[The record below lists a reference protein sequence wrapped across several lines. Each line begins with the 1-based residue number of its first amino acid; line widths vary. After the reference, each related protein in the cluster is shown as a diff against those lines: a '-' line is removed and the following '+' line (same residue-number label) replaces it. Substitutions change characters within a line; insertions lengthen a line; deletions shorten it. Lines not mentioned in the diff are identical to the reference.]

1 MLFVRDLVADRRVFR
16 RAGAPAAPEVSVVLP
31 TWRRNAGG
39 RLRRALESV
48 LSQSFAD
55 LELIVVDDG
64 STDGTEEL
72 VRALQTAD
80 PRIVHVRH
88 ELNSGLPALR
98 VNEGIELARG
108 RFVAFQFD
116 DDEWLDGA
124 LEALVERARSA
135 RGPAVVHGSALLSG
149 PGWTRELPDA
159 PVHLLTLSFENR
171 IANNSVLVPRAL
183 FDQYGMLDPHV
194 AMRRLCDWDLWLR
207 LARHV
212 PFLGV
217 ERRVSE
223 VAVASDEA
231 SLGVTVPFE
240 VPLFRFLQAIPRDHL
255 LTPDRWRDYEVDAAR
270 IGEVEVRGEHR
281 ERLERDSI
289 VPYQKRLRHAF
300 PHLAPPPPATG
311 PAPRSVLFTMDSF
324 YGSFEMCM
332 GQYDL
337 PAYRRG
343 FAKMAYHPLLQMA
356 PGWERDADLLLLV
369 RTVTAPGSR
378 VLGEALAAGLPV
390 GYYLD
395 DDLLYLHEYGPP
407 FDVLAPG
414 QERRGHLEAQLADA
428 DAVWATNSSIAE
440 SVRLH
445 NRRIVPHNGAVPE
458 SWLPVDLR
466 PRGADGPIRVG
477 YAGDPYRIEEFTRIW
492 SALVR
497 ISEEFGDRIEFELWG
512 LDASR
517 LPPLA
522 SPSSQRPYTYS
533 YPQFIDRLREARFD
547 VLLTPLLTA
556 PRPRLS
562 KAPSQYYHT
571 AVAGALGI
579 FSDVPPYAPL
589 FHGLSC
595 LKVPNDA
602 ESWYAA
608 LREALTMPA
617 GRFDAMRRAMLEH
630 VRLEYTERVQIHLH
644 EAAVRATE
652 FHAATRAHRGDD
664 GRPRVR
670 HRVSGAAELARE
682 YGVEVIEGPD
692 GEAALT
698 LDAPPPVWVPREVF
712 ERGLRRVLGEGTED
726 LWIDTSGSAE
736 TPPGLWE
743 ALAGG
748 RVVVSNSPGARE
760 LLVDGV
766 TAVLFEGDS
775 EAAVARARAAYPR
788 LLRNGWQLARAEVH
802 PQRAASELF
811 ALYDHALREKPAP
824 APAEPPPAAPLS
836 KRQWLRAAA
845 QKAGI
850 YRPLSRLYWSTRRKR
865 VLMTYESYIAS
876 TFLYWDHA
884 RPALEAATG
893 RSWVLLPAGEVP
905 LEDLYAFHAVIVT
918 RGISKRSLEILRTA
932 KKYGC
937 RTIYD
942 TDDNLLLIDQ
952 AFSDPQNPWRR
963 IFGEARPEIEAML
976 READVVKLYGE
987 PAVPSFLP
995 YNRRIAVIRPY
1006 QILDSNELP
1015 LSPDRRPVTVGFLG
1029 SSFKD
1034 DEFAPVVE
1042 AIQRILQEGQE
1053 GHPVRFEFLGFLP
1066 RALAGRPEISHLPWR
1081 SSYPEYRETL
1091 AGLGWEIGLAPLRDL
1106 EFNRGKNNAKYRE
1119 YAAAG
1124 IAGIYSDAEVYRATV
1139 AHRQTGLVVP
1149 HASSQGWYE
1158 AILELVGDADLR
1170 ASIRRNAFADLR
1182 ANYRQE
1188 EYVARVAALLEG
1200 PLPPGR
1206 G

>member
-1 MLFVRDLVADRRVFR
+1 
-16 RAGAPAAPEVSVVLP
+16 P
-31 TWRRNAGG
+31 TYRRNAGG
-39 RLRRALESV
+39 RLRRALTSV

-64 STDGTEEL
+64 STDGSREL
-72 VRALQTAD
+72 VLALQEAD

-88 ELNSGLPALR
+88 ELNCGLPALR

-124 LEALVERARSA
+124 LEALVERARGA
-135 RGPAVVHGSALLSG
+135 PEPAVVYGSALLSKD
-149 PGWTRELPDA
+149 GWSRELPDA

-183 FDQYGMLDPHV
+183 FDRHGMLDPHV

-217 ERRVSE
+217 ERRVSV
-223 VAVASDEA
+223 VAVASDEV
-231 SLGVTVPFE
+231 SLGATVPFE
-240 VPLFRFLQAIPRDHL
+240 LPLFRFLQAIPRDHL
-255 LTPDRWRDYEVDAAR
+255 LTPERWRGYEVDAVR
-270 IGEVEVRGEHR
+270 VGEVEVRGSYR
-281 ERLERDSI
+281 ERLERDYAA
-289 VPYQKRLRHAF
+289 PFRKRLRHAF
-300 PHLAPPPPATG
+300 PHLAPPPPAALAEDT
-311 PAPRSVLFTMDSF
+311 APRHILFTMDSF

-337 PAYRRG
+337 PSYRRG
-343 FAKMAYHPLLQMA
+343 FAKMAYQPLLQMA
-356 PGWERDADLLLLV
+356 PGWERDAGLLLLV

-378 VLGEALAAGLPV
+378 VLAEARAAGLPV

-395 DDLLYLHEYGPP
+395 DDLLHLHEYGPP

-414 QERRGHLEAQLADA
+414 QERRGHLEAQLAGA
-428 DAVWATNSSIAE
+428 DAVWATNPSIAG
-440 SVRLH
+440 SVRRH

-458 SWLPVDLR
+458 SWLPADLR
-466 PRGADGPIRVG
+466 PRGAGGPIRVG
-477 YAGDPYRIEEFTRIW
+477 YAGDPYRIEEFSRIW

-497 ISEEFGDRIEFELWG
+497 ISEELGDRLVFDLWG
-512 LDASR
+512 LDAGK

-522 SPSSQRPYTYS
+522 SPVSQRPYTYS
-533 YPQFIDRLREARFD
+533 YPQFIDGLREARFD
-547 VLLTPLLTA
+547 ILLTPLLTA
-556 PRPRLS
+556 PRPRLA

-589 FHGLSC
+589 LHGLTC
-595 LKVPNDA
+595 LKAANDA

-617 GRFDAMRRAMLEH
+617 ERFDAMRRAMVEH
-630 VRLEYTERVQIHLH
+630 VRLEYTERAQIHLH
-644 EAAVRATE
+644 EAAARATE
-652 FHAATRAHRGDD
+652 FHAATRALRGEE

-670 HRVSGAAELARE
+670 HRIPGAAELARE
-682 YGVEVIEGPD
+682 YGVEVVEGAD

-698 LDAPPPVWVPREVF
+698 LEAPPPVWIPGEVF
-712 ERGLRRVLGEGTED
+712 ERGLRRVLGAMAGESTGENTGE
-726 LWIDTSGSAE
+726 LWIDTSGAEE
-736 TPPGLWE
+736 TPAGLWE

-760 LLVDGV
+760 PLEDGV

-775 EAAVARARAAYPR
+775 EAAVAAAVARARAEYPR
-788 LLRNGWQLARAEVH
+788 LLKNGWRLARGEVH

-811 ALYDHALREKPAP
+811 ALYSHALRQEPAP
-824 APAEPPPAAPLS
+824 EPVRAMPEPPPAAPPS
-836 KRQWLRAAA
+836 RRERLRGAA
-845 QKAGI
+845 KTLGI
-850 YRPLSRLYWSTRRKR
+850 YRPLSRLYWAGRRKR
-865 VLMTYESYIAS
+865 VLVTYESYITS
-876 TFLYWDHA
+876 VYLYWDQA

-893 RSWVLLPAGEVP
+893 RSWLLLPAAEVP
-905 LEDLYAFHAVIVT
+905 LEDLYTFHAVIVA

-932 KKYGC
+932 RRYGC
-937 RTIYD
+937 RTVYD

-952 AFSDPQNPWRR
+952 AFSDPENPWRR

-976 READVVKLYGE
+976 READMVKLYGE

-1006 QILDSNELP
+1006 QILDGEEP
-1015 LSPDRRPVTVGFLG
+1015 PPPERRPVTVGFLG
-1029 SSFKD
+1029 SYFKD
-1034 DEFAPVVE
+1034 DEFKPVVE
-1042 AIQRILQEGQE
+1042 AIQRILQEG
-1053 GHPVRFEFLGFLP
+1053 HPIRFEFFGFLP
-1066 RALAGRPEISHLPWR
+1066 KVLEERAGISHVPWR
-1081 SSYPEYRETL
+1081 SSYPEYRRTL

-1124 IAGIYSDAEVYRATV
+1124 IAGIYSDAEVYRTTV
-1139 AHRQTGLVVP
+1139 IHRETGLVVP
-1149 HASSQGWYE
+1149 HASARAWYE
-1158 AILELVGDADLR
+1158 AILELAGDADLR
-1170 ASIRRNAFADLR
+1170 ESIRRNAFADLR
-1182 ANYRQE
+1182 ANYRRE
-1188 EYVARVAALLEG
+1188 DYVARVAALLEG
-1200 PLPPGR
+1200 PLPPPRPAGR